1 MSPAMASSG
10 GHGAAG
16 AKNLRVLLPFSCDS
30 LRIPDELAEEIGVGD
45 GGSGEALVVGP
56 SAKLW
61 RVEVGWDLDGAF
73 LGRGW
78 PEFTDACGVEA
89 GWLLV
94 LRHHG
99 RGVLT
104 VKAFDTSCCL
114 RELGSP
120 TPPADEAAESS
131 KDTSRKPQF
140 VRVRAPDFM
149 EKMLIPAEFVQ
160 HYIPKEHL
168 NNATAIVFVPL
179 GEVWRME
186 LEINR
191 SNVFVGGC
199 WSHFLAFHR
208 ITKDNYLLLRYEG
221 NMVFTVKVF
230 EPDGCLRESKEKDI
244 RMQQSEQNIRSKLQ
258 GFEKQHEATPTI
270 QKNKRPSSEVQKKS
284 KGSMTS
290 LKKAPLQRISFYE
303 FGPPSWI
310 RKQINTNAIKHH
322 LVSRSISLLR
332 KNIRINVSSKK
343 NIRINLYVQQEYE
356 LELQGKALA
365 KAFCDTIGLSEP
377 CTITLKTSTC
387 GTRSWQ
393 VCGRPHKSGSYLLMA
408 GWKQFCRDNT
418 LKEGDFCTFNI
429 IESTLWHAVI
439 TRYIRKQHEIPCAS
453 SRKRKSKNGS
463 ALPAGCVGRL
473 SPGKLA
479 RSRSTSLSSTRS

>member
-1 MSPAMASSG
+1 MASSG
-10 GHGAAG
+10 GHGAAS

-30 LRIPDELAEEIGVGD
+30 LRIPDELAEEIGV

-89 GWLLV
+89 GWFLV

-120 TPPADEAAESS
+120 TPPAGKDPSIPCTIDGLYEAAESS

-168 NNATAIVFVPL
+168 NNATAIVFGPL
-179 GEVWRME
+179 GEVSRME

-199 WSHFLAFHR
+199 W
-208 ITKDNYLLLRYEG
+208 YEG

-284 KGSMTS
+284 KGSVTS

-322 LVSRSISLLR
+322 L
-332 KNIRINVSSKK
+332 
-343 NIRINLYVQQEYE
+343 
-356 LELQGKALA
+356 ALA

-463 ALPAGCVGRL
+463 AFPAGCVGQL